1 MGKLTNLNPFI
12 PIADSDIPAAIARDS
27 EVTAAVNAHL
37 AATDPHPQ
45 YLQQSEGDARYRQT
59 TVALSDADIPT
70 TIARDSEVTAAVNAH
85 LAATDP
91 HTQYATQARGDARYF
106 RGRSQLHTLDPPSM
120 GANELYKIF
129 FTFVG
134 AKVGDAALVVPVNV
148 NAFTF
153 ALWPFILTACVEG
166 ADAVAVY
173 LRNDHVSAIDLGSF
187 QIRVLVL
194 NF

>member
-1 MGKLTNLNPFI
+1 MGKLTNLNPPA
-12 PIADSDIPAAIARDS
+12 PIADGDIPSGIARDA
-27 EVTAAVNAHL
+27 EVTTVMNGHLNAIN
-37 AATDPHPQ
+37 PHSQ
-45 YLQQSEGDARYRQT
+45 YILLSAGDARYRLVT
-59 TVALSDADIPT
+59 TALTDGDIPAG
-70 TIARDSEVTAAVNAH
+70 IARDAEVTASMNAH
-85 LAATDP
+85 LTAADP